1 MGQQQL
7 LLLILAAVIVGVAI
21 TLGINM
27 FAQNSAQA
35 NQEAVMQDVLTIAS
49 RAQAWY
55 RRPVQMG
62 GGGRDWTAGGGV
74 TLADLNFPATNANG
88 NYSFVTVTDDEL
100 TIEGEGFE
108 SGDGDP
114 DLLTITAV
122 ISPDSV
128 RTMTID
134 P

>member
-35 NQEAVMQDVLTIAS
+35 NQEAVTQDVLTIAS

-62 GGGRDWTAGGGV
+62 GGGRDFTGGGGV
-74 TLADLNFPATNANG
+74 SLAKLNFPTTNANG
-88 NYSFVTVTDDEL
+88 TYDLTVAAQALTVTGTGVENPDGAGNNL
-100 TIEGEGFE
+100 TV
-108 SGDGDP
+108 
-114 DLLTITAV
+114 TAV
-122 ISPDSV
+122 VHPDSV
-128 RTMTID
+128 FSMNITQ
-134 P
+134 

>member
-62 GGGRDWTAGGGV
+62 GGGRSYSAM
-74 TLADLNFPATNANG
+74 TLANLNFPGTNANG
-88 NYSFVTVTDDEL
+88 SYSLLNGGATTVT
-100 TIEGEGFE
+100 IR
-108 SGDGDP
+108 GDGVEDGNG
-114 DLLTITAV
+114 DGTVLRVEALIT
-122 ISPDSV
+122 PDSV
-128 RTMTID
+128 RTMTIT

>member
-27 FAQNSAQA
+27 FQQNSAQA
-35 NQEAVMQDVLTIAS
+35 NQEAVVQDVLTIAS

-55 RRPVQMG
+55 RRPEQMG
-62 GGGRDWTAGGGV
+62 GGGRDYTGI
-74 TLADLNFPATNANG
+74 TLANLNFPGQNANG
-88 NYSFVTVTDDEL
+88 TYALSGASPVAL
-100 TIEGEGFE
+100 TITGTGVED
-108 SGDGDP
+108 GDGDGG
-114 DLLTITAV
+114 LLQVQAT

-128 RTMTID
+128 DTMTIN

>member
-35 NQEAVMQDVLTIAS
+35 NQEAVMQDILTIAS

-55 RRPVQMG
+55 RRPVAMG
-62 GGGRDWTAGGGV
+62 GGGRDWTADGGV
-74 TLADLNFPATNANG
+74 TLAKLNFPSKNANG
-88 NYSFVTVTDDEL
+88 SYLLDADPNEL
-100 TIEGEGFE
+100 TITGTGVE
-108 SGDGDP
+108 DGNQDGVE
-114 DLLTITAV
+114 LEIEAV

-128 RTMTID
+128 VSMTIT

>member
-62 GGGRDWTAGGGV
+62 GGGRTYATV
-74 TLADLNFPATNANG
+74 TLANLNFPASNANG
-88 NYSFVTVTDDEL
+88 SYALSGGNATTL
-100 TIEGEGFE
+100 TITGTGVED
-108 SGDGDP
+108 GDGDGTN
-114 DLLTITAV
+114 LQITAV
-122 ISPDSV
+122 ITPDSV
-128 RTMTID
+128 RTMTIN

>member
-62 GGGRDWTAGGGV
+62 GGGRSYTNM
-74 TLADLNFPATNANG
+74 TLANLNFPGSNANG
-88 NYSFVTVTDDEL
+88 TYGLSGGGATTVTITGTGVED
-100 TIEGEGFE
+100 GN
-108 SGDGDP
+108 GDGT
-114 DLLTITAV
+114 LLEVEALIT
-122 ISPDSV
+122 PDSV
-128 RTMTID
+128 RTMTIT

>member
-62 GGGRDWTAGGGV
+62 GGGRTFDGLTNNLGRI
-74 TLADLNFPATNANG
+74 NFPASNANG
-88 NYSFVTVTDDEL
+88 GYTFTGNGNL
-100 TIEGEGFE
+100 ATIVGVGVEN
-108 SGDGDP
+108 GDGAGANT
-114 DLLTITAV
+114 TITAV
-122 ISPDSV
+122 ITPDSV
-128 RTMTID
+128 RTMTITQ
-134 P
+134 

>member
-27 FAQNSAQA
+27 FQQNSAQA
-35 NQEAVMQDVLTIAS
+35 NQEAVVQDVLTIAS

-62 GGGRDWTAGGGV
+62 GGGRTFAG
-74 TLADLNFPATNANG
+74 LNSNLDPINFPASNANG
-88 NYSFVTVTDDEL
+88 DYTFTGGSATGA
-100 TIEGEGFE
+100 TITGTGRE
-108 SGDGDP
+108 DGDQ
-114 DLLTITAV
+114 DGTNLQVTLV

-128 RTMTID
+128 VSMTIV

>member
-35 NQEAVMQDVLTIAS
+35 NQEAVVQDVLTIAS

-62 GGGRDWTAGGGV
+62 GGGRDWTANGGV
-74 TLADLNFPATNANG
+74 SLAKLNFPGQNANG
-88 NYSFVTVTDDEL
+88 SYSLTAAASQL
-100 TIEGEGFE
+100 TITGTGVE
-108 SGDGDP
+108 SGDADP
-114 DLLTITAV
+114 DLLVVTAV

-128 RTMTID
+128 RSMTIN

>member
-35 NQEAVMQDVLTIAS
+35 NQEAVVQDVLTIAS

-62 GGGRDWTAGGGV
+62 GGGRDWTANGGV
-74 TLADLNFPATNANG
+74 SLAKLNFPNSNANG
-88 NYSFVTVTDDEL
+88 GYTLSAQPDEL
-100 TIEGEGFE
+100 TITGTGVE
-108 SGDGDP
+108 SGDADP
-114 DLLTITAV
+114 DPLVITAV

-128 RTMTID
+128 ESMTIN

>member
-27 FAQNSAQA
+27 FQQNSAQA
-35 NQEAVMQDVLTIAS
+35 NQEAVVQDVLTIAS

-62 GGGRDWTAGGGV
+62 GGGRSFAGLNGN
-74 TLADLNFPATNANG
+74 LAAINFPDKNANG
-88 NYSFVTVTDDEL
+88 SYTFSGGNATGA
-100 TIEGEGFE
+100 TIVGTGVE
-108 SGDGDP
+108 DGDQ
-114 DLLTITAV
+114 DGGLLQVTLS
-122 ISPDSV
+122 ISPDSIV
-128 RTMTID
+128 SMTIN

>member
-62 GGGRDWTAGGGV
+62 GGGRTFDG
-74 TLADLNFPATNANG
+74 LL
-88 NYSFVTVTDDEL
+88 SF
-100 TIEGEGFE
+100 
-108 SGDGDP
+108 
-114 DLLTITAV
+114 A
-122 ISPDSV
+122 
-128 RTMTID
+128 
-134 P
+134 

>member
-27 FAQNSAQA
+27 FSQNSAQA

-62 GGGRDWTAGGGV
+62 GGGRSFANM
-74 TLADLNFPATNANG
+74 TLAKINFPGSNANG
-88 NYSFVTVTDDEL
+88 SYTL
-100 TIEGEGFE
+100 
-108 SGDGDP
+108 SGGNTTT
-114 DLLTITAV
+114 LTITGTGVEDPDNDGTKLSVQAV
-122 ISPDSV
+122 ITPDSV
-128 RTMTID
+128 RTMTIT

>member
-35 NQEAVMQDVLTIAS
+35 NQEAVMQDVLTIGS

-62 GGGRDWTAGGGV
+62 GGGRDFAGM
-74 TLADLNFPATNANG
+74 TLANLNFPGTNANG
-88 NYSFVTVTDDEL
+88 SYALSGGNTATVTITGTGVED
-100 TIEGEGFE
+100 GN
-108 SGDGDP
+108 GDGTE
-114 DLLTITAV
+114 LEVEAIIT
-122 ISPDSV
+122 PDSV
-128 RTMTID
+128 RTMTIT

>member
-62 GGGRDWTAGGGV
+62 GGGRSYANM
-74 TLADLNFPATNANG
+74 TLANLNFPQTNANG
-88 NYSFVTVTDDEL
+88 TYALSGGNATTVQ
-100 TIEGEGFE
+100 IEGTGVEDGN
-108 SGDGDP
+108 GDGNE
-114 DLLTITAV
+114 LEVVALIT
-122 ISPDSV
+122 PDSV
-128 RTMTID
+128 RTMTIT

>member
-74 TLADLNFPATNANG
+74 SLIKLNFPVTNANG
-88 NYSFVTVTDDEL
+88 SYSLTAAPNEL
-100 TIEGEGFE
+100 TIVGTGVE
-108 SGDGDP
+108 SGDANP

-122 ISPDSV
+122 ITPDSV
-128 RTMTID
+128 DQMTID

>member
-27 FAQNSAQA
+27 FQQNSAQA
-35 NQEAVMQDVLTIAS
+35 NQEAVVQDVLTIAS

-62 GGGRDWTAGGGV
+62 GGGRTFAGLNGN
-74 TLADLNFPATNANG
+74 LDPINFPDQNANG
-88 NYSFVTVTDDEL
+88 SYNFSNGNATGA
-100 TIEGEGFE
+100 TIVGTGRE
-108 SGDGDP
+108 DGDQDGTP
-114 DLLTITAV
+114 LVVTLS

-128 RTMTID
+128 VSMTIN

>member
-35 NQEAVMQDVLTIAS
+35 NQEAVMQDVLTIGS

-62 GGGRDWTAGGGV
+62 GGGRTFSGI
-74 TLADLNFPATNANG
+74 TLANLNFPGSNANG
-88 NYSFVTVTDDEL
+88 SYTVTGTNTTVTVV
-100 TIEGEGFE
+100 
-108 SGDGDP
+108 GDGVEDGNGDGTP
-114 DLLTITAV
+114 LKITAV
-122 ISPDSV
+122 IRPDSV
-128 RTMTID
+128 QSMAIV

>member
-55 RRPVQMG
+55 RRPVAMG
-62 GGGRDWTAGGGV
+62 GGGRTFANME
-74 TLADLNFPATNANG
+74 LADLNFPAENANG
-88 NYSFVTVTDDEL
+88 EYEL
-100 TIEGEGFE
+100 SNLGAGAATIT
-108 SGDGDP
+108 GDGVEDGDQDGTP
-114 DLLTITAV
+114 LQIVCVIT
-122 ISPDSV
+122 PDSV
-128 RTMTID
+128 QSMSIT

>member
-35 NQEAVMQDVLTIAS
+35 NQEAVVQDVLTIAS

-55 RRPVQMG
+55 RRPTQMG
-62 GGGRDWTAGGGV
+62 GGGRTFAGM
-74 TLADLNFPATNANG
+74 TLTDLNFPASNANG
-88 NYSFVTVTDDEL
+88 DYTLGTGNTQTIQVT
-100 TIEGEGFE
+100 
-108 SGDGDP
+108 GDGKEDGNG
-114 DLLTITAV
+114 DGTALQVIITV
-122 ISPDSV
+122 GVDSV
-128 RTMTID
+128 SAATIN

>member
-35 NQEAVMQDVLTIAS
+35 NQEAVVQDVLTIAS

-62 GGGRDWTAGGGV
+62 GGGRDYTNI
-74 TLADLNFPATNANG
+74 TLANLNFRSPNANG
-88 NYSFVTVTDDEL
+88 SYALSNANNASL
-100 TIEGEGFE
+100 TITGTGVED
-108 SGDGDP
+108 GDGDNVN
-114 DLLTITAV
+114 LVVTAI

-128 RTMTID
+128 DQMTIN